1 MRFGWGLRIALSV
14 FLGIG
19 IPAQAQHSP
28 VVVELFTSQGC
39 AACPPADRILETLAD
54 RSDVIALALHVDYW
68 DYIGWTDSFGHAQF
82 SERQKNYARARGRS
96 SVFTPQMI
104 VGGLDEVK
112 GSSQPQ
118 VMGAINHHL
127 GMQLSQPRVHLT
139 ISGEGD
145 GGLRIEADAPDGL
158 DYATDVF
165 LVRYKDSE
173 TVEILAGENAGRT
186 AVYRNI
192 VTSWRRLGT
201 WDGGGR
207 FQHNLSADD
216 SDEAVV
222 VIVQEQGFGPIVA
235 AGRRR

>member
-1 MRFGWGLRIALSV
+1 MRFGLGLRVVLCAVFGLALPV
-14 FLGIG
+14 
-19 IPAQAQHSP
+19 QAQHSP

-54 RSDVIALALHVDYW
+54 REDVIALALHVDYW

-82 SERQKNYARARGRS
+82 SERQKDYARARGRA

-127 GMQLSQPRVHLT
+127 GRRAVGPHVELTLSGAPGSEMH
-139 ISGEGD
+139 
-145 GGLRIEADAPDGL
+145 IEARAPDGL
-158 DYATDVF
+158 EFATDVF
-165 LVRYKDSE
+165 LIRYKDAE
-173 TVEILAGENAGRT
+173 TVEIMAGENAGRS

-192 VTSWRRLGT
+192 VTSWRSLGT
-201 WDGGGR
+201 WDGIGR
-207 FQHNLSADD
+207 FQHSIATDGP
-216 SDEAVV
+216 EAVV
-222 VIVQEQGFGPIVA
+222 VIFQEQGHGPIVA
-235 AGRRR
+235 AARRR